1 MPRTARGAPGGLVF
15 HVLNRGVARTE
26 LFEKPADY
34 QAFERV
40 LREIIGRPVAR
51 EKLAAIKMPP
61 LSKIARVELPS
72 HIANIGPVPLS
83 RSFSE
88 RIVTVKTDP
97 QQVERRGTLVVSKGR
112 INQAPSRKLIT
123 GKHLRRKTHL

>member
-1 MPRTARGAPGGLVF
+1 MPRTARVAPGGLVF
-15 HVLNRGVARTE
+15 HVLNRGVARMQ

-51 EKLAAIKMPP
+51 EKLAAIKIPP

-83 RSFSE
+83 PAFSVPKIARVELPSHIANIGPVPLSRSF
-88 RIVTVKTDP
+88 DP
-97 QQVERRGTLVVSKGR
+97 LFTFEFPHSHN
-112 INQAPSRKLIT
+112 I
-123 GKHLRRKTHL
+123 H

>member
-1 MPRTARGAPGGLVF
+1 MPRTAPVALGGLVF
-15 HVLNRGVARTE
+15 HVLNRGVARMQ
-26 LFEKPADY
+26 LFEKPGDY

-40 LREIIGRPVAR
+40 LREIIGRPVTR

-83 RSFSE
+83 SFPRSPGIIKRSSGSCA
-88 RIVTVKTDP
+88 RYRPT
-97 QQVERRGTLVVSKGR
+97 GR
-112 INQAPSRKLIT
+112 PRKIGCNQDAAPE
-123 GKHLRRKTHL
+123 